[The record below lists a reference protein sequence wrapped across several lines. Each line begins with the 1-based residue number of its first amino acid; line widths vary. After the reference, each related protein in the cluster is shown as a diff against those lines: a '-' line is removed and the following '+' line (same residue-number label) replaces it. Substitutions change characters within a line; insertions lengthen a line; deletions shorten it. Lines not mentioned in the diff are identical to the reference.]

1 MPSCGLAAD
10 SGLELP
16 PPYELLT
23 LREAD
28 DAFAHACA
36 VADERGAGAFAW
48 VRRYD
53 LAEFAVVLEPEQ
65 PLAEARRAFY
75 VGMNAL
81 GDALSFHAPP
91 ECPIAFDWPDA
102 IRIDGVLVG
111 GGRLG
116 WPERTPEEQTP
127 SWLVFSGMVRAVAIH
142 AGEPGQRP
150 DVGALDEMGFQEID
164 AGEIVASFARYLM
177 AGLHELSETGF
188 PGAERRWLDR
198 LHRERGAR
206 LRLADNGDLL
216 VCRGANAEPTE
227 RRGLSRALLAPS
239 WLDPATG
246 TPWLR

>member
-1 MPSCGLAAD
+1 MPIRGLAAD
-10 SGLELP
+10 GGLELP

-23 LREAD
+23 LREGD

-36 VADERGAGAFAW
+36 IAEERGAGALAW

-75 VGMNAL
+75 LGMNAL

-116 WPERTPEEQTP
+116 WPEQTAERQTP
-127 SWLVFSGMVRAVAIH
+127 HWLVFSGIVRTVALR
-142 AGEPGQRP
+142 AGEPGLRP
-150 DVGALDEMGFQEID
+150 HVGALDEVGFQDVD
-164 AGEIVASFARYLM
+164 AGGIVASFARHLM
-177 AGLHELSETGF
+177 AGFHELSEAGF
-188 PGAERRWLDR
+188 AGAERRWLDR
-198 LHRERGAR
+198 LNRERGAR

-216 VCRGANAEPTE
+216 IGRDAAAEPSE
-227 RRGLSRALLAPS
+227 RRQLASALAAPS

-246 TPWLR
+246 TPKL

>member
-1 MPSCGLAAD
+1 MPIRGRAVD
-10 SGLELP
+10 SGLTLP
-16 PPYELLT
+16 PPYELLI

-36 VADERGAGAFAW
+36 VAVERGAGAFAW

-81 GDALSFHAPP
+81 ADALAFHAPP

-102 IRIDGVLVG
+102 IRVDGVLIG

-116 WPERTPEEQTP
+116 WPNQAAERQAPP
-127 SWLVFSGMVRAVAIH
+127 WLVFSAMVRTVALH
-142 AGEPGQRP
+142 AGEPGKRP
-150 DVGALDEMGFQEID
+150 HAGALEEAGFQEID
-164 AGEIVASFARYLM
+164 AGEIVASFARHLM
-177 AGLHELSETGF
+177 AGFHELGETGF
-188 PGAERRWLDR
+188 PGAERRWIDR

-206 LRLADNGDLL
+206 LRIADNGDLL
-216 VCRGANAEPTE
+216 VYRGAAKAPTE
-227 RRGLSRALLAPS
+227 RRELVQALAAPS
-239 WLDPATG
+239 WLDPTTG
-246 TPWLR
+246 TPRL

>member
-1 MPSCGLAAD
+1 MPSRGSAAD

-16 PPYELLT
+16 PPFELLT

-36 VADERGAGAFAW
+36 VASERGAGAFAW

-65 PLAEARRAFY
+65 PLFEVRRAFY

-102 IRIDGVLVG
+102 IRVDGVLVG

-116 WPERTPEEQTP
+116 WPEQTAEEQAP
-127 SWLVFSGMVRAVAIH
+127 PWLVFSGMVRTVALH
-142 AGEPGQRP
+142 AGEPGLRP
-150 DVGALDEMGFQEID
+150 HAGALDELGFQEID
-164 AGEIVASFARYLM
+164 AGALVASFARHLM
-177 AGLHELSETGF
+177 AGLHELTKAGF
-188 PGAERRWLDR
+188 AGAERRWLDR

-216 VCRGANAEPTE
+216 VYRGETKEPTE
-227 RRGLSRALLAPS
+227 RRELALALAAPS

-246 TPWLR
+246 TPWL